1 MKIVSG
7 SGTSIA
13 PDKLEAVK
21 EGPVPQNAKELMS
34 FLGFMNYHRNHMPG
48 FAKVS
53 ADLYTLAHAKD
64 FFWTQ
69 QNQSCFEK
77 LKTIAI
83 SAPIRHLTDYLFWIA
98 MHLELRLVQSFPKS
112 QMV

>member
-1 MKIVSG
+1 MEILGKLVSG

-21 EGPVPQNAKELMS
+21 EWPVPKNAKELMS
-34 FLGFMNYHRNHMPG
+34 FLGFMNYHGNHMPG

-64 FFWTQ
+64 FFLTRQ
-69 QNQSCFEK
+69 HKSCFEN
-77 LKTIAI
+77 
-83 SAPIRHLTDYLFWIA
+83 
-98 MHLELRLVQSFPKS
+98 
-112 QMV
+112 